1 MNLSRGPVPVYTQT
15 MMRSVF
21 LAGLLA
27 FGAAAPAFAAG
38 DPAAVAAVEVFLRD
52 DEKAML
58 AAVLANAAAATEFN
72 ADVKFAAGDPKVMKL
87 VLDKWRGRIVSF
99 AEADVRIATPDLE
112 GTYRNY
118 GALMTPQT
126 RAYMVRRLKTM
137 KEADRNTLIEY
148 LDAVDS
154 ALRDNNGKLT
164 WYTKKVV
171 GGIFDKYREDLG
183 TYLPQ
188 PLAKDGKAAAP
199 AAALAL
205 AERRKAAELAAA
217 PPAVVVKDPPAQAKP
232 PVRKPPVPPKK
243 PVVPVEEV
251 VVSTSNSALDQARDA
266 AEAAE
271 RGGVVFDGGG
281 AAAPGTGGVVAGG
294 EGAGRPALEPPSRLG
309 AAPSLVADVPSP
321 VDPDEDFMSSIKK
334 MKTGS
339 GPLQPRQYLPGAAGA
354 VLGGLL
360 GFLLGGPI
368 GALIGAGI
376 GVIAGDVIGGK
387 LFK

>member
-1 MNLSRGPVPVYTQT
+1 MIRT
-15 MMRSVF
+15 VF

-27 FGAAAPAFAAG
+27 LGAAAPALAAG

-58 AAVLANAAAATEFN
+58 AAVLADNAAAAEFN
-72 ADVKFAAGDPKVMKL
+72 ADVKFASGDPKIMKL
-87 VLDKWRGRIVSF
+87 VLDKWRGRIVAF
-99 AEADVRIATPDLE
+99 AEADVRIATPNLE

-137 KEADRNTLIEY
+137 KEADRNTLIDY
-148 LDAVDS
+148 LDAVDN
-154 ALRDNNGKLT
+154 ALRDNSGKLT

-205 AERRKAAELAAA
+205 AARRKEAEKPAA
-217 PPAVVVKDPPAQAKP
+217 PPAVVVKDPPAKP
-232 PVRKPPVPPKK
+232 PVKHPVARKK
-243 PVVPVEEV
+243 PVVPAQPPREEV
-251 VVSTSNSALDQARDA
+251 VASTSTAALDQARDA

-281 AAAPGTGGVVAGG
+281 AAAPETGGAVAGG
-294 EGAGRPALEPPSRLG
+294 EGPGRPSLEPPSRLG
-309 AAPSLVADVPSP
+309 AAPSLIADVPSP

-376 GVIAGDVIGGK
+376 GVIAGDLLGGK

>member
-1 MNLSRGPVPVYTQT
+1 MIRT
-15 MMRSVF
+15 VF

-27 FGAAAPAFAAG
+27 LGAAAPALAAG
-38 DPAAVAAVEVFLRD
+38 DPAAVAAVEAFLRD

-58 AAVLANAAAATEFN
+58 AAVLANGAAAAEFN
-72 ADVKFAAGDPKVMKL
+72 ADVKFAAGDAKVMKL
-87 VLDKWRGRIVSF
+87 VLDKWRGRIVAF

-112 GTYRNY
+112 GTYKNY
-118 GALMTPQT
+118 GALMTAQT

-148 LDAVDS
+148 LDAVDN

-171 GGIFDKYREDLG
+171 GGIFDKYREDLS

-199 AAALAL
+199 AAAAAL
-205 AERRKAAELAAA
+205 AERRKEAEKPVA

-232 PVRKPPVPPKK
+232 PVKDPVARKK
-243 PVVPVEEV
+243 PVVPAKPPREEV
-251 VVSTSNSALDQARDA
+251 VVSTSTAALDQARDA

-271 RGGVVFDGGG
+271 RGGQVFDGGG
-281 AAAPGTGGVVAGG
+281 AVPPETGGVVAGG

-309 AAPSLVADVPSP
+309 GTPSLIADVPSP
-321 VDPDEDFMSSIKK
+321 VDPDEEFMRSIKK

-339 GPLQPRQYLPGAAGA
+339 APLQPRQYLPGAAGA